1 MSHSTRI
8 IIPGPPGTGKT
19 FTLTKYLERELNE
32 HKTDPQKIAYISFSN
47 AAANEAQRR
56 INHNLFHIG
65 TMHSLGSN
73 ALGINTQTQ
82 LLKGSKWNSF
92 KNYSQVCKDLSF
104 ESTTNEFGYV
114 VYTNPHMKIIEYARS
129 RQIDIEEAAIQLDL
143 HQTVEVSLTELID
156 SHLKTYKKHTG
167 MIEYYDMIAQFIE
180 KKVCPQ
186 LDVVFLDE
194 AQDLSPLQWKMFFYI
209 ESICK
214 RSYIAGDDDQTIYT
228 FQGAD
233 PKIFI
238 NLKGKFDPQIKSRR
252 VPRKIHN
259 LAESIFPYMSERL
272 DKQWEARDAEGNI
285 YEDMSLEDLN
295 LFKGNWMILAR
306 TNKML
311 DQIKEH
317 LYSLNLRFSAKTQE
331 ILPTEMVN
339 AYRVWD
345 RLNKGAK
352 VDKQGVKDLWQYL
365 KTELHVA
372 RGFKNEKKLET
383 IVSVDMQELREQ
395 YGLRAT
401 GSWEHL
407 NFPQESKTYIKNLLE
422 SGDDLMKEPRIK
434 VSTIHSV
441 KGEEADNVA
450 LYTDLE
456 RIIYE
461 SALKDPDPEHRTF
474 FVGITRAK
482 ENLYLM
488 QSTSDYQYNI
498 GGPIV

>member
-19 FTLTKYLERELNE
+19 FTLTKYLEKELNE

-156 SHLKTYKKHTG
+156 LHLKTYKEHTG

>member
-19 FTLTKYLERELNE
+19 FTLTKYLEKELNE

-156 SHLKTYKKHTG
+156 SHLKTYKEHTG